1 RRHTGDTAINY
12 IHRFILQKAKSL
24 LSAGKT
30 ITEVAYDLGFAY
42 PQHLSRLFKRK
53 EGLSPSEYVNRI
65 Q

>member
-1 RRHTGDTAINY
+1 M
-12 IHRFILQKAKSL
+12 HRFILQKAKSL

-42 PQHLSRLFKRK
+42 PQHLSRLFKKK